1 MVDSRAKGARGE
13 YIVRDMLREYT
24 GEQFERVPASGAL
37 EYLKGDLYVPDTGE
51 GKLRRNRFCIEV
63 KNYADSPL
71 TDKMFT
77 QPKTNNL
84 INWWKKVVVQA
95 KGGTQEPL
103 LFFKYNR
110 SKVFVVTDILPEI
123 MEDYM
128 YIGWLDCYVMV
139 AEEWLKSE
147 EMEFFT
153 YE

>member
-13 YIVRDMLREYT
+13 YIVRDMLRKAT

-51 GKLRRNRFCIEV
+51 GVLRRNRFCIEV
-63 KNYADSPL
+63 KNYAESPL
-71 TDKMFT
+71 SDKMFT
-77 QPKTNNL
+77 QEKTNNL
-84 INWWKKVVVQA
+84 INWWRKVVIQA

-110 SKVFVVTDILPEI
+110 SKVFVVTDMKPINTLK
-123 MEDYM
+123 YM
-128 YIGWLDCYVMV
+128 YIAWLDCYVLV
-139 AEEWLKSE
+139 ADEWLQLE
-147 EMEFFT
+147 DVEFFN